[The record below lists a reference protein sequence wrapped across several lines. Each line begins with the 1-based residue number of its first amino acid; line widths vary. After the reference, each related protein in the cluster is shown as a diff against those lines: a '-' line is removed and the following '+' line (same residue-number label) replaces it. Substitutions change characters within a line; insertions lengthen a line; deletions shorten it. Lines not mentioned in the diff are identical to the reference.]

1 MSDLIWH
8 IEKRKISDL
17 KEFSKNPRKITKT
30 QFEHI
35 RASIE
40 KFGLIDKPFV
50 NLDNTIIG
58 GHQRLRILQ
67 KLGHDELDVQVP
79 NRNLTEK
86 EVEELNYR
94 HNENSGDWDYDILA
108 NQYEL
113 SDLLMWGEDPLE
125 KEAEEKEKKKSKPK
139 VIFEFESEA
148 VMEEQSALIE
158 EASLIWNAKMKIKK

>member
-1 MSDLIWH
+1 MTDLVWRL
-8 IEKRKISDL
+8 EKRNISDL
-17 KEFSKNPRKITKT
+17 KEFKKNPRKITKT
-30 QFEHI
+30 QFDHI
-35 RASIE
+35 KASIE
-40 KFGLIDKPFV
+40 KFGLIDKPFI
-50 NLDNTIIG
+50 NTDNTIIG

-67 KLGHDELDVQVP
+67 RLGYDELEVQVP
-79 NRNLTEK
+79 NRSLTEK

-125 KEAEEKEKKKSKPK
+125 KEKEEAEPKMSKPK
-139 VIFEFESEA
+139 VTFEFESQA
-148 VMEEQSALIE
+148 AMDEQAALIE